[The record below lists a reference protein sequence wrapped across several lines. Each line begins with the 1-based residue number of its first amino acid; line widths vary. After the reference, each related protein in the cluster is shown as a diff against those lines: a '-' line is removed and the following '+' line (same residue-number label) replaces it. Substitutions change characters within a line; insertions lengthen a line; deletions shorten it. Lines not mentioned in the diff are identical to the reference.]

1 MVESTQ
7 QDHNRGNMDK
17 SEKISIRLFITGRHP
32 AKLFDQADQAF
43 DLVPFLVQVLVILT
57 RPRPILLGWD
67 HHLGALTFDHLDQAV
82 AVVTLVGDPRREA
95 LAFDQGLR
103 VRNVRLLTTTQQ
115 ESCRVA
121 QTVGRDV
128 DLGGKSAP

>member
-7 QDHNRGNMDK
+7 QDHDRGNMDK
-17 SEKISIRLFITGRHP
+17 SEKISICLFITGRHP

-43 DLVPFLVQVLVILT
+43 HLVSFLVQVLVILT
-57 RPRPILLGWD
+57 RPRPILLRWD
-67 HHLGALTFDHLDQAV
+67 HRLGAPTFDQLDQAV
-82 AVVTLVGDPRREA
+82 AVVALVGDPRFKVLA
-95 LAFDQGLR
+95 LDQGFR
-103 VRNVRLLTTTQQ
+103 IGNVRLLTTTQQ

-128 DLGGKSAP
+128 DLGGESAP